1 MQSAPPEFDV
11 FIAALSS
18 ALGLIGRLMYL
29 SQEQRSPFTLA
40 LLWELPIAIG
50 MGLIG
55 RGIGEYVGLGVWPFA
70 LFSASVVCGYI
81 GPRLIS
87 WAVTRWLSTGGKHK

>member
-1 MQSAPPEFDV
+1 MVDGPQAFDW
-11 FIAALSS
+11 FSAALSS

-29 SQEQRSPFTLA
+29 SEERRQPFSWSLA
-40 LLWELPIAIG
+40 WELPVAIG

-55 RGIGEYVGLGVWPFA
+55 RGIGEYLTLTGFM
-70 LFSASVVCGYI
+70 LFSISIACGYV

-87 WAVTRWLSTGGKHK
+87 WALSAYANKSTIR

>member
-1 MQSAPPEFDV
+1 MAVPPQDFDW
-11 FIAALSS
+11 FAAALSS

-29 SQEQRSPFTLA
+29 ANERRQPLSMSLA
-40 LLWELPIAIG
+40 WELPIAVG

-55 RGIGEYVGLGVWPFA
+55 RGIGEYIGATGFF
-70 LFSASVVCGYI
+70 LFSMSIVTAYI

-87 WAVTRWLSTGGKHK
+87 WAVSQYLAITLRR

>member
-1 MQSAPPEFDV
+1 MQHSPGDFDW
-11 FIAALSS
+11 FAAALSS

-29 SQEQRSPFTLA
+29 ANERRQPVSWSLV
-40 LLWELPIAIG
+40 WEIPIAIG

-55 RGIGEYVGLGVWPFA
+55 RGIGEYVGATGFV
-70 LFSASVVCGYI
+70 LFSLSIVTAYI

-87 WAVTRWLSTGGKHK
+87 WAVQAYINRSTVP

>member
-1 MQSAPPEFDV
+1 MAAQPPEFDW
-11 FIAALSS
+11 FAAALSS

-29 SQEQRSPFTLA
+29 ANERRQPFSMSLA
-40 LLWELPIAIG
+40 WELPIAVG

-55 RGIGEYVGLGVWPFA
+55 RGIGEYIGATGFF
-70 LFSASVVCGYI
+70 LFSLSIVTAYV

-87 WAVTRWLSTGGKHK
+87 WAVAQYMTNTLRR